1 MKVLLI
7 EDDEGISQIILYILE
22 NAGCKVLRAVDEIGI
37 LEALDHNHI
46 SFVLMDV
53 SLQDGDGGEL
63 TKKIKAEKTHAAVP
77 IVLMS
82 AHQDLKTIAQ
92 RAGAAAFLKKP
103 FDIEDLLDLL
113 KRFNV

>member
-22 NAGCKVLRAVDEIGI
+22 NAGCKVLRAIDEIGI
-37 LEALDHNHI
+37 NNALSQKDI
-46 SFVLMDV
+46 TFVLMDV
-53 SLQDGDGGEL
+53 SLQAGDGGKI
-63 TKKIKAEKTHAAVP
+63 TKKIKAGKTYATVP

-92 RAGAAAFLKKP
+92 KVGADAYLKKP
-103 FDIEDLLDLL
+103 FDIEDLLDLV